1 MARLEGK
8 IEAAEEQA
16 EEEAAKIE
24 RYNQQVQAA
33 WNQVI
38 FHPKMKKE
46 RKHFQYWNFQLQ
58 LDNIFFRARML
69 LVYFQ

>member
-16 EEEAAKIE
+16 EEEAAKVE

-33 WNQVI
+33 WNQEEKA
-38 FHPKMKKE
+38 FLSNPKTKVF
-46 RKHFQYWNFQLQ
+46 RKPT
-58 LDNIFFRARML
+58 DDEG
-69 LVYFQ
+69 VK

>member
-24 RYNQQVQAA
+24 RYNQQIQLA
-33 WNQVI
+33 WKSRRKA
-38 FHPKMKKE
+38 FLSSPKT
-46 RKHFQYWNFQLQ
+46 KHF
-58 LDNIFFRARML
+58 RKPTEA
-69 LVYFQ
+69 

>member
-16 EEEAAKIE
+16 EEEAAKVE

-33 WNQVI
+33 WNQEEKSV
-38 FHPKMKKE
+38 FEQPENKK
-46 RKHFQYWNFQLQ
+46 F
-58 LDNIFFRARML
+58 
-69 LVYFQ
+69 